1 MIQSVTQEEMERLLQ
16 KEHPAWTSRA
26 IFNEATQLLQGLD
39 NRFEPFLRTY
49 LDTGKMTDYTHG
61 EFSLFLIRG
70 LRRNCSY
77 LQAVLLMDTYLKNPR
92 NGRALILRR

>member
-39 NRFEPFLRTY
+39 N
-49 LDTGKMTDYTHG
+49 
-61 EFSLFLIRG
+61 SLVADSSLHR
-70 LRRNCSY
+70 
-77 LQAVLLMDTYLKNPR
+77 
-92 NGRALILRR
+92 